1 MKPRLVKLESDL
13 GPWFQTLLLME
24 EIRNNHLG
32 CMRPCKYVMGYLP
45 YQLMQDFRSINSTL
59 EVSAELLRGPG
70 VFGGASLA
78 SARSGANARRTLR
91 SGALHVPRK
100 I

>member
-32 CMRPCKYVMGYLP
+32 CMKPCKYVMGYLP
-45 YQLMQDFRSINSTL
+45 YQLVSRISGKSTVLWKFLLSSCGDPEFL
-59 EVSAELLRGPG
+59 EV
-70 VFGGASLA
+70 LA
-78 SARSGANARRTLR
+78 
-91 SGALHVPRK
+91 
-100 I
+100 